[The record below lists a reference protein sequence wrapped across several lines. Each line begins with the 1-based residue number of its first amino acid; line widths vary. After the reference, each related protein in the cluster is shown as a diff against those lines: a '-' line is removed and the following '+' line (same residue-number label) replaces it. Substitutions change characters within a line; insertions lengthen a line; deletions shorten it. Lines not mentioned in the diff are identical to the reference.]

1 MSAAPFLSSSWYR
14 VARRRPKL
22 RDHTSVHRHRYR
34 GNIWYV
40 VHDHATGRVH
50 RLSPAG
56 YMIVAAMDGARTV
69 DQLWREAGTRL
80 EEEAPSQDEVIQLLA
95 QLNAADLLQ
104 TEVTPDSAPLVERAA
119 RAGQS
124 RWLGNV
130 LYPLTLRI
138 PLWHPDKFLESS
150 RSFAIWLFGWPG
162 ALLWLL
168 AVLPAMLLAA
178 QHWQELSASASDRI
192 LAADNILLL
201 ALTYLVLKALHE
213 FGHGFAVKAFGGAVH
228 EFGVMFLVFAPVPYV
243 DASAASEFRSK
254 WRRALVGAAGMIVE
268 VFFAALSLFV
278 WLAVEPGLVRAIAFD
293 AMVVAGV
300 STVVFNGNPLL
311 RYDGYYILSDLLEI
325 PNLAQRGN
333 ALLGLSGRSIRV
345 PHRRIEGFR
354 GDRRRAHLASP
365 LCAGVLHLSPGGDAY
380 DRDLH
385 RFGVSRCR
393 RRDRDLE
400 PVYGRRAA
408 YRQGAV
414 AGAREPALPRA
425 TAPARS
431 PRPSALSWPCRS
443 LMFLIPAPLYT
454 TTEGVVWLPESAV
467 VRAGT
472 AGFVRALLVEPGKVV
487 TTGEALVES
496 EEVTLKAEL
505 EILRAR
511 VAELEARLATERFT
525 DRVKAEITTT
535 EIGHARAELA
545 NAASR
550 AERLVAR
557 SRGEGTFAVMKPQDL
572 PGRFLREGQ
581 EIGYVLPAGS
591 RIVRA
596 TVRQDDIDL
605 VRHRLR
611 STSVKLAERLDETL
625 PARIIREVPAGRDD
639 LPSKA
644 LGGPG
649 GGALSVDPGDPHGT
663 KTLQRVF
670 QVDIELPSDVAPA
683 AAFGSRAYVRFDHE
697 WEPAG
702 RQIWRRLRQLLLSR
716 LQV

>member
-56 YMIVAAMDGARTV
+56 YMIVAAMDGTRTV
-69 DQLWREAGTRL
+69 DELWREAGTRL
-80 EEEAPSQDEVIQLLA
+80 EEEAPSQDDVIQLLA
-95 QLNAADLLQ
+95 QLSATDLLQ
-104 TEVTPDSAPLVERAA
+104 TEVTPDAAPLVERAA

-124 RWLGNV
+124 RWLSNV
-130 LYPLTLRI
+130 LYPLALRI
-138 PLWHPDKFLESS
+138 PLWHPDKFLERS
-150 RSFAIWLFGWPG
+150 RSFAMWLFGWIG
-162 ALLWLL
+162 TLLWLL
-168 AVLPAMLLAA
+168 AVLPAIVLAA
-178 QHWQELSASASDRI
+178 QHWQELSVSASDRI

-201 ALTYLVLKALHE
+201 ALTYFVLKALHE
-213 FGHGFAVKAFGGAVH
+213 FGHGFAIKAFGGAVH
-228 EFGVMFLVFAPVPYV
+228 EFGVMLLVFAPVPYV

-254 WRRALVGAAGMIVE
+254 WRRALVGAAGMMVE

-311 RYDGYYILSDLLEI
+311 RYDGYYILADLLEI
-325 PNLAQRGN
+325 PNLAQRGTRYWDYLVDRYVFRTDGSKDFVATDGERIWLLLYAPASFIYRQVVMLTIAIFIASEYLAVGVAIAIWSLFTAVVLPIGK
-333 ALLGLSGRSIRV
+333 ALWQV
-345 PHRRIEGFR
+345 
-354 GDRRRAHLASP
+354 LASP
-365 LCAGVLHLSPGGDAY
+365 
-380 DRDLH
+380 RFH
-385 RFGVSRCR
+385 RNRIR
-393 RRDRDLE
+393 
-400 PVYGRRAA
+400 
-408 YRQGAV
+408 AV
-414 AGAREPALPRA
+414 ATTFGLILAMS
-425 TAPARS
+425 TM
-431 PRPSALSWPCRS
+431 
-443 LMFLIPAPLYT
+443 MFLIPVPLYT

-467 VRAGT
+467 VRAGRG
-472 AGFVRALLVEPGKVV
+472 GFVRALLAEPGKVV

-511 VAELEARLATERFT
+511 VAELEARLGTERFT

-545 NAASR
+545 NAVGR

-581 EIGYVLPAGS
+581 EIGYVLPPGS

-611 STSVKLAERLDETL
+611 NTSVKLAERLDETL

-649 GGALSVDPGDPHGT
+649 GGALPVDPGDPHGT

-670 QVDIELPSDVAPA
+670 QVDIELPSDVAAA

-697 WEPAG
+697 WEPTG